1 MILNPGKKYCM
12 CLGKK
17 KVDDNEI
24 LNFNGLTYYKT

>member
-12 CLGKK
+12 CLGK